1 MNAIDQHNQLIQ
13 KEFTKQARAYASN
26 PNIKDTDWAMTL
38 VNAVQPVGKERVL
51 EVATGPGYVALAFAT
66 RSKEVIGLDL
76 TDAPLA
82 IARQNQAERGI
93 TNVSFQAGDANQLP
107 FEDNEFDV
115 VVCRLAVHH
124 FADPRRVLS
133 EMVRVCKPGGKLA
146 VEDLIASEH
155 SQKAYFYNYWERLR
169 DPSHVTALS
178 LSQLLALY
186 TGLGLEAEYVHTQ
199 DKRQVVEQW
208 MKNSQT
214 PLDVAEE
221 IRTLLERDKV
231 ERLSGIPVY
240 TTEEGELCFDHRM
253 IVVIGR
259 K

>member
-1 MNAIDQHNQLIQ
+1 MSSIDQHNKLIQ
-13 KEFTKQARAYASN
+13 QEFTKQASAYASN

-38 VNAVQPVGKERVL
+38 VNAVQPSAEDRVL

-66 RSKEVIGLDL
+66 RSKEVVGLDL
-76 TDAPLA
+76 TDAPLT
-82 IARQNQAERGI
+82 IARQNQADRGV
-93 TNVSFQAGDANQLP
+93 TNVQFESGDANRLP
-107 FEDNEFDV
+107 FDDNYFDA
-115 VVCRLAVHH
+115 VVCRLAIHH
-124 FADPRRVLS
+124 FAEPRQVLS
-133 EMVRVCKPGGKLA
+133 EMVRVCKPGGKVA

-155 SQKAYFYNYWERLR
+155 ANKAYFYNYWERLR

-199 DKRQVVEQW
+199 SKRQVVEQW

-214 PLDVAEE
+214 PDDAAEE
-221 IRTLLERDKV
+221 IRTLLKRDAS
-231 ERLSGIPVY
+231 ESLSGLPVY
-240 TTEEGELCFDHRM
+240 TNEDGELCFDHRM
-253 IVVIGR
+253 IVVIGT

>member
-1 MNAIDQHNQLIQ
+1 MSAIDQHNELIQ
-13 KEFTKQARAYASN
+13 KEFTKQANAYGFN
-26 PNIKDTDWAMTL
+26 PTIMDTDWAMTL
-38 VNAVQPVGKERVL
+38 VNAVQPTETDRVL

-66 RSKEVIGLDL
+66 RSKEVVGLDL

-82 IARQNQAERGI
+82 IARQNQADRGI
-93 TNVSFQAGDANQLP
+93 TNVSFQSGDANRLP
-107 FEDNEFDV
+107 FDDNEFDA

-124 FADPRRVLS
+124 FANPHRVLS
-133 EMVRVCKPGGKLA
+133 EMVRVCKPNGKVA
-146 VEDLIASEH
+146 IEDLIASEH
-155 SQKAYFYNYWERLR
+155 PQKAYFYNFWERLR

-199 DKRQVVEQW
+199 SKQQVVERW
-208 MKNSQT
+208 MENSQT
-214 PLDVAEE
+214 SPEVAKE
-221 IRTLLERDKV
+221 IRELLAEDM
-231 ERLSGIPVY
+231 EQRLSGIPVY
-240 TTEEGELCFDHRM
+240 NNENGDLCFDHRM